1 MRENWNKVLGVTM
14 NTLVEIQ
21 NIFREIFDNDTLR
34 ITMETSIDD
43 IAEWDSIAQVKLVLT
58 IEERFGFQFNED
70 EMSSIRNVGGF
81 VNAVECRRNP
91 AG

>member
-1 MRENWNKVLGVTM
+1 
-14 NTLVEIQ
+14 
-21 NIFREIFDNDTLR
+21 
-34 ITMETSIDD
+34 METSIDD